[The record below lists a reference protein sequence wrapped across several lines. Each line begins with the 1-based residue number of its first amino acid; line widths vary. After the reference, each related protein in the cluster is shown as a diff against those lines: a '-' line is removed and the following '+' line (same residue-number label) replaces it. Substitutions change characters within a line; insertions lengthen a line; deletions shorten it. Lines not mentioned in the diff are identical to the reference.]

1 MDQITDFNLRPGFEA
16 GAGIAIGVGF
26 VRLFFSETKSI
37 VIHVI
42 RLWAEPT
49 SLKLIVEFISVWLLS
64 M

>member
-37 VIHVI
+37 VI

-49 SLKLIVEFISVWLLS
+49 SFIEFISVWLLS